1 MAAHPMSE
9 SSRPGNSGDLDEFN
23 RDPLGF
29 LCRRARE
36 DGDVARMDLG
46 NVFYLLNRPED
57 IAAVLQ
63 DKPGIFTKTLQPAD
77 FEHNHDPQS
86 LKYAAFQGLLGHGL
100 LTTDGDDWRRRRRI
114 LAPPFQPKP
123 TQGYAPA
130 ITSLCERVIS
140 SWDDGQSIDV
150 YEQMRELTLQV
161 VGTTLMGSD
170 LSDRAE
176 DEGKHFRAALDHF
189 YQPSR
194 EDVPFEQALARL
206 HQTADAIVADRRA
219 GGDHGDLLSRLLRDV
234 EARALSDGDLR
245 NELMTLLF
253 AGHETTANAFC
264 WTWLL
269 LARNPDKEARLALEL
284 NSVLLG
290 RAPAAED
297 LERLPYTQAV
307 INESLRLFPPVW
319 FLGRFLQADW
329 TVGEHRFD
337 VGCGVMVSPWVT
349 QRDPRYFADP
359 ERFEPE
365 RWADDLERRLPRGV
379 YFPFGDGPRVCIGR
393 PLALLE
399 LVLVVAT
406 IAQRF
411 RLSLAG
417 AQDVAPEPLNTIRPA
432 GGLVMELS
440 RR

>member
-1 MAAHPMSE
+1 MATAPL
-9 SSRPGNSGDLDEFN
+9 PPPTSGVPQDLAEFN

-29 LCRRARE
+29 LSGRARD
-36 DGDVARMDLG
+36 DGDVVRLDFG
-46 NVFYLLNRPED
+46 SVFYLLNRPAL
-57 IAAVLQ
+57 IAATLQ
-63 DKPGIFTKTLQPAD
+63 DKQGAFTKTLHPAD
-77 FEHNHDPQS
+77 FARNPDPQS
-86 LKYAAFQGLLGHGL
+86 LKYAAFEGLLGHGL

-123 TQGYAPA
+123 TMSYAPA
-130 ITSLCERVIS
+130 ITTLAERLLED
-140 SWDDGQSIDV
+140 WHEGQTVDI

-170 LSDRAE
+170 LSDRAG

-194 EDVPFEQALARL
+194 VEVPFEEALSRL
-206 HQTADAIVADRRA
+206 HETAAAIIAERRS
-219 GGDHGDLLSRLLRDV
+219 GEDKGDLIWRLLRDM
-234 EARALSDGDLR
+234 EAGELGDADLR

-269 LARNPDKEARLALEL
+269 LAQNPDKADRLRDELRLALG
-284 NSVLLG
+284 G
-290 RAPAAED
+290 RSPVAKD
-297 LERLPYTQAV
+297 LERLPYAQAV
-307 INESLRLFPPVW
+307 VNESLRLFPPVW
-319 FLGRFLQADW
+319 FLGRFLQTDW
-329 TVGEHRFD
+329 TIDGRRFPVGT
-337 VGCGVMVSPWVT
+337 GVMVSPWVT
-349 QRDPRYFADP
+349 QRDARFFSEPKK
-359 ERFEPE
+359 FEPE
-365 RWADDLERRLPRGV
+365 RWADDLERRLPRGS

-411 RLSLAG
+411 RLCLLG
-417 AQDVAPEPLNTIRPA
+417 AEDVVPEPLNTIRPA
-432 GGLVMELS
+432 GGLLMEL
-440 RR
+440 RRV